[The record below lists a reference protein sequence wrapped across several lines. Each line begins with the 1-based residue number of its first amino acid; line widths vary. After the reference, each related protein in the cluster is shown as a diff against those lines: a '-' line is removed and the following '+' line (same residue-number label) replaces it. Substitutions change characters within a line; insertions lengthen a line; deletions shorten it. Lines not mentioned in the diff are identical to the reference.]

1 MYSFLRFSDFLTSL
15 WMNSSFRNLT
25 LPKSVSYHFR
35 ALHPESVFPSPTPSP
50 SEVFTLVVCLLGCVC
65 VKVVEESRGANH
77 GSLRTGGS
85 CWLGPLEPNS
95 SACVMP
101 VALWH
106 GNTLGDVVNKAAGGP
121 GPSSGWLEESC

>member
-1 MYSFLRFSDFLTSL
+1 M
-15 WMNSSFRNLT
+15 
-25 LPKSVSYHFR
+25 
-35 ALHPESVFPSPTPSP
+35 
-50 SEVFTLVVCLLGCVC
+50 
-65 VKVVEESRGANH
+65 KVAEESRGANH